1 MEIGI
6 KLKELRLKN
15 QLTQEELADRS
26 ELTKGYISQLENDL
40 TSPSIATLKDIL
52 QALGSSLSEFFSE
65 DEEEPLVFT
74 KEDYFLKEG
83 ENSSV
88 TWLVPTAQKNA
99 MEPIM
104 LRLKGGAATEKD
116 LPHDGEEFG
125 YVLKGTIKV
134 CVGKRDCEAKE
145 KVFISAPT
153 KHIIWSILR
162 TKRRW
167 YCGCPVL
174 RIFREFSYK

>member
-52 QALGSSLSEFFSE
+52 QALGSSLSAFFSE

-134 CVGKRDCEAKE
+134 CVGKRNCEANEGESFYFRSNKTHYLVNLTDE
-145 KVFISAPT
+145 EAVVLWLS
-153 KHIIWSILR
+153 
-162 TKRRW
+162 
-167 YCGCPVL
+167 CPPN
-174 RIFREFSYK
+174 F

>member
-6 KLKELRLKN
+6 KLKELRLKKK
-15 QLTQEELADRS
+15 LTQEELADRS

-145 KVFISAPT
+145 GESFYFRSNKTHYLVNLTDEEAVVLWLS
-153 KHIIWSILR
+153 
-162 TKRRW
+162 
-167 YCGCPVL
+167 CPPN
-174 RIFREFSYK
+174 F

>member
-99 MEPIM
+99 MEPMM

-116 LPHDGEEFG
+116 LAHDGEEFG
-125 YVLKGTIKV
+125 YVLKGRIKV

-145 KVFISAPT
+145 GESFYFRSNTTDYLVNVTDEEAVVLWLS
-153 KHIIWSILR
+153 
-162 TKRRW
+162 
-167 YCGCPVL
+167 CPPN
-174 RIFREFSYK
+174 F

>member
-125 YVLKGTIKV
+125 YVLKGTTKV

-145 KVFISAPT
+145 GESFYFRSNKTHYLVNLTDEEAVVLWLS
-153 KHIIWSILR
+153 
-162 TKRRW
+162 
-167 YCGCPVL
+167 CPPN
-174 RIFREFSYK
+174 F

>member
-134 CVGKRDCEAKE
+134 CVGKRDCEANEGESFYFRSNKTHYLVNLTDE
-145 KVFISAPT
+145 EAVVLWLS
-153 KHIIWSILR
+153 
-162 TKRRW
+162 
-167 YCGCPVL
+167 CPPN
-174 RIFREFSYK
+174 F

>member
-52 QALGSSLSEFFSE
+52 QALGSSLSAFFSE

-74 KEDYFLKEG
+74 KEDYFLNEG

-145 KVFISAPT
+145 GESFYFRSNKTHYLVNLTDEEAVVLWLS
-153 KHIIWSILR
+153 
-162 TKRRW
+162 
-167 YCGCPVL
+167 CPPN
-174 RIFREFSYK
+174 F

>member
-52 QALGSSLSEFFSE
+52 QALGSSLSAFFSE

-104 LRLKGGAATEKD
+104 LRLKGGTATEKD

-145 KVFISAPT
+145 GESFYFRSNKTHYLVNLTDEEAVVLWLS
-153 KHIIWSILR
+153 
-162 TKRRW
+162 
-167 YCGCPVL
+167 CPPN
-174 RIFREFSYK
+174 F

>member
-1 MEIGI
+1 MEIGT

-15 QLTQEELADRS
+15 QLTQEELADRC

-52 QALGSSLSEFFSE
+52 QALGSSLSAFFSE

-104 LRLKGGAATEKD
+104 LRIKGGAATEKD

-145 KVFISAPT
+145 GESFYFRSNKTHYLVNLTDEEAVVLWLS
-153 KHIIWSILR
+153 
-162 TKRRW
+162 
-167 YCGCPVL
+167 CPPN
-174 RIFREFSYK
+174 F

>member
-40 TSPSIATLKDIL
+40 TSPSMATLKDIL
-52 QALGSSLSEFFSE
+52 QALGSSLSAFFSE

-145 KVFISAPT
+145 GESFYFRSNKTHYLVNLTDEEAVVLWLS
-153 KHIIWSILR
+153 
-162 TKRRW
+162 
-167 YCGCPVL
+167 CPPN
-174 RIFREFSYK
+174 F

>member
-1 MEIGI
+1 MEIGT

-15 QLTQEELADRS
+15 QLTQEELADRC

-52 QALGSSLSEFFSE
+52 QALGSSLSAFFSE

-134 CVGKRDCEAKE
+134 CVGKRNCEANEGESFYFRSNKTHYLVNLTDE
-145 KVFISAPT
+145 EAVVLWLS
-153 KHIIWSILR
+153 
-162 TKRRW
+162 
-167 YCGCPVL
+167 CPPN
-174 RIFREFSYK
+174 F

>member
-52 QALGSSLSEFFSE
+52 QALGSSLSAFFSE

-125 YVLKGTIKV
+125 FVLKGTLKV

-145 KVFISAPT
+145 GVSFYFRSNKTHYLVNLTDEEAVVLWLS
-153 KHIIWSILR
+153 
-162 TKRRW
+162 
-167 YCGCPVL
+167 CPPN
-174 RIFREFSYK
+174 F

>member
-52 QALGSSLSEFFSE
+52 QALGSSLSAFFSE

-74 KEDYFLKEG
+74 EEDYFLKEG

-145 KVFISAPT
+145 GESFYFRSNKTHYLVNLTDEEAVVLWLS
-153 KHIIWSILR
+153 
-162 TKRRW
+162 
-167 YCGCPVL
+167 CPPN
-174 RIFREFSYK
+174 F

>member
-1 MEIGI
+1 M
-6 KLKELRLKN
+6 
-15 QLTQEELADRS
+15 ADRC

-52 QALGSSLSEFFSE
+52 QALGSSLSAFFSE

-145 KVFISAPT
+145 GESFYFRSNKTHYLVNLTDEEAVVLWLS
-153 KHIIWSILR
+153 
-162 TKRRW
+162 
-167 YCGCPVL
+167 CPPN
-174 RIFREFSYK
+174 F

>member
-15 QLTQEELADRS
+15 QLTQEELADRC

-52 QALGSSLSEFFSE
+52 QALGSSLSAFFSE

-134 CVGKRDCEAKE
+134 CVGKRDCEANEGESFYFRSNKTHYLVNLTDE
-145 KVFISAPT
+145 EAVVLWLS
-153 KHIIWSILR
+153 
-162 TKRRW
+162 
-167 YCGCPVL
+167 CPPN
-174 RIFREFSYK
+174 F

>member
-83 ENSSV
+83 ENSAV

-145 KVFISAPT
+145 GESFYFRSNKTHYLVNLTDEEAVVLWLS
-153 KHIIWSILR
+153 
-162 TKRRW
+162 
-167 YCGCPVL
+167 CPPN
-174 RIFREFSYK
+174 F

>member
-52 QALGSSLSEFFSE
+52 QALGSSLSAFFSE

-125 YVLKGTIKV
+125 YVLKGSIKV
-134 CVGKRDCEAKE
+134 CVGKRDCDAKE
-145 KVFISAPT
+145 GESFYFRSNKTHYLVNLTDEEAVVLWLS
-153 KHIIWSILR
+153 
-162 TKRRW
+162 
-167 YCGCPVL
+167 CPPN
-174 RIFREFSYK
+174 F

>member
-145 KVFISAPT
+145 GESFYFRSNKTHYLVNLTDEEAVVLWLS
-153 KHIIWSILR
+153 
-162 TKRRW
+162 
-167 YCGCPVL
+167 CPPN
-174 RIFREFSYK
+174 F

>member
-26 ELTKGYISQLENDL
+26 ELTKGYISQLENGL
-40 TSPSIATLKDIL
+40 TSPSIATLKDIV
-52 QALGSSLSEFFSE
+52 QALGSSLSAFFSE

-145 KVFISAPT
+145 GESFYFRSNKTHYLVNLTDEEAVVLWLS
-153 KHIIWSILR
+153 
-162 TKRRW
+162 
-167 YCGCPVL
+167 CPPN
-174 RIFREFSYK
+174 F

>member
-52 QALGSSLSEFFSE
+52 QALGSKLSAFFSE

-145 KVFISAPT
+145 GESFYFRSNKTHYLVNLTDEEAVVLWLS
-153 KHIIWSILR
+153 
-162 TKRRW
+162 
-167 YCGCPVL
+167 CPPN
-174 RIFREFSYK
+174 F

>member
-52 QALGSSLSEFFSE
+52 QALGSSLSAFFSE

-88 TWLVPTAQKNA
+88 TWLVPTAKKNA

-145 KVFISAPT
+145 GESFYFRSNKTHYLVNLTDEEAVVLWLS
-153 KHIIWSILR
+153 
-162 TKRRW
+162 
-167 YCGCPVL
+167 CPPN
-174 RIFREFSYK
+174 F

>member
-52 QALGSSLSEFFSE
+52 QALGSSLSAFFSE

-116 LPHDGEEFG
+116 LPHDGEESG

-145 KVFISAPT
+145 GESFYFRSNKTHYLVNLTDEEAVVLWLS
-153 KHIIWSILR
+153 
-162 TKRRW
+162 
-167 YCGCPVL
+167 CPPN
-174 RIFREFSYK
+174 F

>member
-88 TWLVPTAQKNA
+88 TWLGPTAQKNA

-145 KVFISAPT
+145 GESFYFRSNKTHYLVNLTDEEAVVLWLS
-153 KHIIWSILR
+153 
-162 TKRRW
+162 
-167 YCGCPVL
+167 CPPN
-174 RIFREFSYK
+174 F

>member
-52 QALGSSLSEFFSE
+52 QALGSSLSAFFSE

-134 CVGKRDCEAKE
+134 CVGKLDCEAKE
-145 KVFISAPT
+145 GESFYFRSNKTHYLVNLTDEEAVVLWLS
-153 KHIIWSILR
+153 
-162 TKRRW
+162 
-167 YCGCPVL
+167 CPPN
-174 RIFREFSYK
+174 F

>member
-6 KLKELRLKN
+6 KIKEMRLKK
-15 QLTQEELADRS
+15 QLTQEELADRC

-52 QALGSSLSEFFSE
+52 QALGASLSSFFSE

-74 KEDYFLKEG
+74 EDDYFQKEG
-83 ENSSV
+83 ENSSI
-88 TWLVPTAQKNA
+88 TWLVPTSQKNA

-104 LRLKGGAATEKD
+104 LRLKGNAATEKD

-125 YVLKGTIKV
+125 YVLGGRIKV
-134 CVGKRDCEAKE
+134 CVGKREYEAKSGE
-145 KVFISAPT
+145 SFYYRSNKTHYLVNLSDEEAV
-153 KHIIWSILR
+153 IL
-162 TKRRW
+162 W
-167 YCGCPVL
+167 LSCPPN
-174 RIFREFSYK
+174 F

>member
-52 QALGSSLSEFFSE
+52 QALGSSLSAFFSE

-104 LRLKGGAATEKD
+104 LRLKGGATTEKD

-145 KVFISAPT
+145 GESFYFRSNKTHYLVNLTDEEAVVLWLS
-153 KHIIWSILR
+153 
-162 TKRRW
+162 
-167 YCGCPVL
+167 CPPN
-174 RIFREFSYK
+174 F